1 MNDQNY
7 FVNPDSNNLNQQPN
21 NLNNMYQAPAS
32 QVPVAPTAAPVQ
44 NTGINFNESSISSQ
58 PVTNNYQAPTEPQP
72 SNVTFDYN
80 QLYGNNKPEV
90 TNATNQKAVVFEEPS
105 FDTTAKIADETP
117 KINISNDE
125 LIPEFDTSVL
135 EVIPEQEK
143 QNIKV
148 NQTANVSTMASGKQA
163 ERDQNRS
170 NVLFL
175 AIVFGII
182 IVSVFFLFPIVFKM

>member
-7 FVNPDSNNLNQQPN
+7 FVNQDSSNLTQQS
-21 NLNNMYQAPAS
+21 NNMYQTPAQAPAQNPGIS
-32 QVPVAPTAAPVQ
+32 FNQEPVA
-44 NTGINFNESSISSQ
+44 SQ
-58 PVTNNYQAPTEPQP
+58 HVTNNYQAPSEPQP
-72 SNVTFDYN
+72 SNATFDYN
-80 QLYGNNKPEV
+80 QLYGNNKQEV
-90 TNATNQKAVVFEEPS
+90 NQTANQQAVVFEEPS
-105 FDTTAKIADETP
+105 FETTAKIANETP
-117 KINISNDE
+117 KVNISSDE

-163 ERDQNRS
+163 ERDQNRG

-175 AIVFGII
+175 AILFGVI